1 MKKIFTLLA
10 AFIGLSMFMSATA
23 YEHTWKFVTAG
34 DGSTYAIDAD
44 GSLWGWGWNES
55 GQLGLGAGSDER
67 TAVPQQISAEKWAMV
82 ASGQAYTFFI
92 KEDGTLWAAGD
103 NSKGVQGVGDG
114 QGHKT
119 LTQIGTDN
127 DWKYVTATRFFG
139 HSAMAIKTDGT
150 LWAWGE
156 GETCALGLGGFAN
169 KTTPTQVG
177 TDTDW
182 VAVSLGV
189 THGMGI
195 KADGSLWMW
204 GWNERGQ
211 LADMTE
217 GTGSSFVKTPK
228 QFGEEKNW
236 AKVFAVGQSSYAI
249 KADGTLWAWGFNN
262 DDLLFGYQSNDTTS
276 IWTPRQVTAIEGKV
290 EHISG
295 CENTRIVG
303 VGENGVITKV
313 YAWGNNNDG
322 ALGDGKGVSIDLA
335 QSPISYTPVEVKLE
349 AGLKITQLAS
359 GQRYSNVLTED
370 GRIYAWG
377 TNRAGQLGN
386 LVARDQMTFSTTPLM
401 SGEVV
406 ETDGTFTFDA
416 DNIPSAIASAKKLV
430 LTGEWGTKDFQT
442 LTLTIGNN
450 AGFPPAGN
458 TTIEEVDMSQ
468 ITVEAN
474 TSMYVELGTS
484 MNGVFQGCRSI
495 KTVKMPA
502 ADQAANFVSLRSAFQ
517 NCSSLEAIDLTGCKN
532 VSNFTDT
539 FFGCAALK
547 FADLSSCENITS
559 SESLFDCCT
568 SIETIVL
575 PANVTIE
582 KFFFGDCQA
591 LRLIDW
597 SCFNGTEAPQFTTSV
612 FWDVFQYINDLS
624 VITLIVPDAAVELF
638 TSDANWSRLNVK
650 GATGVNHIT
659 SDINVA
665 RDVYNFKGQYVTTLK
680 PGVNA
685 ADVLG
690 NGLYI
695 VGGVKMI
702 IRK

>member
-10 AFIGLSMFMSATA
+10 AFIGLSMFMSASA

-55 GQLGLGAGSDER
+55 GQLGLGTGSEER
-67 TAVPQQISAEKWAMV
+67 TAVPMKISDEKWSFV
-82 ASGQAYTFFI
+82 ASGQAYAFFI

-103 NSKGVQGVGDG
+103 NSKGVQGTGDG
-114 QGHKT
+114 QSHKE
-119 LTQIGTDN
+119 LIQIGTDN

-139 HSAMAIKTDGT
+139 HTAFAIKTDGT
-150 LWAWGE
+150 LWGWGE
-156 GETCALGLGGFAN
+156 GEFGALGTGNFSN
-169 KTTPTQVG
+169 KPTPVQIG

-182 VAVSLGV
+182 VEVSVGV
-189 THGMGI
+189 SHGMGI
-195 KADGSLWMW
+195 KADGSMWMW

-211 LADMTE
+211 LSTMTD
-217 GTGSSFVKTPK
+217 GTGSNFVKTPK
-228 QFGEEKNW
+228 QFGTETDW
-236 AKVFAVGQSSYAI
+236 VKVFAVNQSSYAI
-249 KADGTLWAWGFNN
+249 KKDGSLWAWGYNN
-262 DDLLFGYQSNDTTS
+262 DDLLFGYQSNDTMS
-276 IWTPRQVTAIEGKV
+276 IKEPRKLDLEGKV
-290 EHISG
+290 TFISG
-295 CENTRIVG
+295 CENVRVVG
-303 VGENGVITKV
+303 IGENGVTTKV
-313 YAWGNNNDG
+313 LAWGNNNDG

-335 QSPISYTPVEVKLE
+335 QSPISYYPVEVKLP
-349 AGLKITQLAS
+349 AGIKITQLAS
-359 GQRYSNVLTED
+359 GQRYTNVLTEE

-386 LVARDQMTFSTTPLM
+386 LVARDQMTFSTTPLI

-406 ETDGTFTFDA
+406 DTDGTFTFDA
-416 DNIPSAIASAKKLV
+416 TAIPSGVSSAKKLI
-430 LTGEWGTKDFQT
+430 LTGEWDTKGFQA
-442 LTLTIGNN
+442 LTLSIGNN

-458 TTIEEVDMSQ
+458 TSIEEVDMSQ
-468 ITVEAN
+468 ITVAPN

-532 VSNFTDT
+532 VTSFTDT
-539 FFGCAALK
+539 FFGCASLK
-547 FADLSSCENITS
+547 SADISNCESIAS
-559 SESLFDCCT
+559 SESMFDCCT
-568 SIETIVL
+568 SIETIIL
-575 PANVTIE
+575 PKSLVIE
-582 KFFFGDCQA
+582 KFFFGDNQA

-597 SCFNGTEAPQFTTSV
+597 SRFEGTEVPQFTTSV

-624 VITLIVPDAAVELF
+624 VITLIVPDAAVSLF
-638 TSDANWSRLNVK
+638 TNDANWSRLNVK
-650 GATGVNHIT
+650 GATGVSN
-659 SDINVA
+659 SPKDNVA
-665 RDVYNFKGQYVTTLK
+665 RDVYNFKGQYITTLK

-695 VGGVKMI
+695 VGGEKMI

>member
-10 AFIGLSMFMSATA
+10 AFIGLSMFMSASA

-55 GQLGLGAGSDER
+55 GQLGLGTGSEER
-67 TAVPQQISAEKWAMV
+67 TAVPMKISDEKWSFV
-82 ASGQAYTFFI
+82 ASGQAYAFFI

-103 NSKGVQGVGDG
+103 NSKGVQGTGDG
-114 QGHKT
+114 QSHKE
-119 LTQIGTDN
+119 LIQIGTDN
-127 DWKYVTATRFFG
+127 DWKNVTATRFFG
-139 HSAMAIKTDGT
+139 HTAFAIKTDGT
-150 LWAWGE
+150 LWGWGE
-156 GETCALGLGGFAN
+156 GEFGALGTGNFSN
-169 KTTPTQVG
+169 KPTPVQIG

-182 VAVSLGV
+182 VEVSVGV
-189 THGMGI
+189 SHGMGI
-195 KADGSLWMW
+195 KADGSMWMW

-211 LADMTE
+211 LSTMTD
-217 GTGSSFVKTPK
+217 GTGSNFVKTPK
-228 QFGEEKNW
+228 QFGTETDW
-236 AKVFAVGQSSYAI
+236 VKVFAVNQSSYAI
-249 KADGTLWAWGFNN
+249 KKDGSLWAWGYNN
-262 DDLLFGYQSNDTTS
+262 DDLLFGYQSNDTMS
-276 IWTPRQVTAIEGKV
+276 IKEPRKLDLEGKV
-290 EHISG
+290 TFISG
-295 CENTRIVG
+295 CENVRVVG
-303 VGENGVITKV
+303 IGENGVTTKV
-313 YAWGNNNDG
+313 LAWGNNNDG

-335 QSPISYTPVEVKLE
+335 QSPISYYPVEVKLP
-349 AGLKITQLAS
+349 AGIKITQLAS
-359 GQRYSNVLTED
+359 GQRYTNVLTEE

-386 LVARDQMTFSTTPLM
+386 LVARDQMTFSTTPLI

-406 ETDGTFTFDA
+406 DTDGTFTFDA
-416 DNIPSAIASAKKLV
+416 TAIPSGVSSAKKLI
-430 LTGEWGTKDFQT
+430 LTGEWDTKGFQA
-442 LTLTIGNN
+442 LTLSIGNN

-458 TTIEEVDMSQ
+458 TSIEEVDMSQ
-468 ITVEAN
+468 ITVAPN

-532 VSNFTDT
+532 VTSFTDT
-539 FFGCAALK
+539 FFGCASLK
-547 FADLSSCENITS
+547 SADISNCESIAS
-559 SESLFDCCT
+559 SESMFDCCT
-568 SIETIVL
+568 SIETIIL
-575 PANVTIE
+575 PKSLVIE
-582 KFFFGDCQA
+582 KFFFGDNQA

-597 SCFNGTEAPQFTTSV
+597 SRFEGTEVPQFTTSV

-624 VITLIVPDAAVELF
+624 VITLIVPDAAVSLF
-638 TSDANWSRLNVK
+638 TNDANWSRLNVK
-650 GATGVNHIT
+650 GATGVSNIT
-659 SDINVA
+659 NDNVA
-665 RDVYNFKGQYVTTLK
+665 RDVYNFKGQYITTLK

-695 VGGVKMI
+695 VGGEKMI

>member
-10 AFIGLSMFMSATA
+10 AFIGLSMFMSASA

-67 TAVPQQISAEKWAMV
+67 TAVPQQISTEKWKYV

-114 QGHKT
+114 QSHKE

-127 DWKYVTATRFFG
+127 DWKFVTATRFFG

-169 KTTPTQVG
+169 KVTPTQVG

-182 VAVSLGV
+182 VEVSLGT
-189 THGMGI
+189 THGMGL

-211 LADMTE
+211 LSDMTE
-217 GTGSSFVKTPK
+217 GTGSNFVKTPK
-228 QFGEEKNW
+228 QFGTETNW
-236 AKVFAVGQSSYAI
+236 VKVFAVDRCSYAV
-249 KADGTLWAWGFNN
+249 KEDGTLWAWGFNI
-262 DDLLFGYQSNDTTS
+262 DDLLFGYQSNDTVS
-276 IWTPRQVTAIEGKV
+276 IYTPRQVEIEGKV
-290 EHISG
+290 THISG
-295 CENTRIVG
+295 CENTRIIG
-303 VGENGVITKV
+303 VGENGVTTKV

-322 ALGDGKGVSIDLA
+322 ALGDGTGISIDLA
-335 QSPISYTPVEVKLE
+335 QSPISYSPVEVKLP
-349 AGLKITQLAS
+349 AGIKITQLAS

-401 SGEVV
+401 SGETVDS
-406 ETDGTFTFDA
+406 DGTFTFDA
-416 DNIPSAIASAKKLV
+416 TSIPSGVTAAKKLI
-430 LTGEWGTKDFQT
+430 LTGEWSTAGFQS
-442 LTLTIGNN
+442 LTLAIGNN

-458 TTIEEVDMSQ
+458 TSIEEVDMSQ
-468 ITVEAN
+468 ITVAPN

-484 MNGVFQGCRSI
+484 MNGVFQGCRSL

-502 ADQAANFVSLRSAFQ
+502 AEQAANFVSLRSAFQ

-539 FFGCAALK
+539 FFGCATLK
-547 FADLSSCENITS
+547 MADLSNCEAITS

-568 SIETIVL
+568 SIETIIL
-575 PANVTIE
+575 PKSIVIE
-582 KFFFGDCQA
+582 KFFFGDNQA

-597 SCFNGTEAPQFTTSV
+597 SRFEGTEVPQFTTSV

-650 GATGVNHIT
+650 GATGVNNIT

-665 RDVYNFKGQYVTTLK
+665 RDVYNFKGQYITTLK

>member
-1 MKKIFTLLA
+1 M
-10 AFIGLSMFMSATA
+10 
-23 YEHTWKFVTAG
+23 
-34 DGSTYAIDAD
+34 
-44 GSLWGWGWNES
+44 
-55 GQLGLGAGSDER
+55 
-67 TAVPQQISAEKWAMV
+67 
-82 ASGQAYTFFI
+82 
-92 KEDGTLWAAGD
+92 
-103 NSKGVQGVGDG
+103 
-114 QGHKT
+114 
-119 LTQIGTDN
+119 
-127 DWKYVTATRFFG
+127 
-139 HSAMAIKTDGT
+139 
-150 LWAWGE
+150 
-156 GETCALGLGGFAN
+156 
-169 KTTPTQVG
+169 
-177 TDTDW
+177 
-182 VAVSLGV
+182 
-189 THGMGI
+189 
-195 KADGSLWMW
+195 
-204 GWNERGQ
+204 
-211 LADMTE
+211 
-217 GTGSSFVKTPK
+217 
-228 QFGEEKNW
+228 
-236 AKVFAVGQSSYAI
+236 
-249 KADGTLWAWGFNN
+249 WAWGFNN

-359 GQRYSNVLTED
+359 GQRYSNVRTED

-547 FADLSSCENITS
+547 SADLSNCENITS

-568 SIETIVL
+568 SIETIIL

-597 SCFNGTEAPQFTTSV
+597 SRFNGTEAPQFTTSV

-624 VITLIVPDAAVELF
+624 VITLIVPDASVELF